1 MCLGSSRFLQGVF
14 PYEGRQDIG
23 NLAFAHCCLLGF
35 RRSKYDIL
43 MEKLSGMLSSRPG
56 QMETLG
62 NIKEELVRLRAF
74 EIKDCA
80 CDLPLPWAESSDL
93 APVL

>member
-1 MCLGSSRFLQGVF
+1 
-14 PYEGRQDIG
+14 
-23 NLAFAHCCLLGF
+23 
-35 RRSKYDIL
+35 
-43 MEKLSGMLSSRPG
+43 MLSSRPG

-80 CDLPLPWAESSDL
+80 CECRISVGSICPFSGQNLQTWHLFFKASEALEMSTFEITQILEIFCSCNKS
-93 APVL
+93 